1 VLKRFLKNNTGST
14 AILFGFAVIPLI
26 GMVGLAVDYSR
37 ASNSKAV
44 LQSSIDSTALSLAAV
59 ASEDSDAEL
68 QAKGAAFLA
77 ATFEPRG
84 PHVMGPITIR
94 RENGEISVS
103 SSATLK
109 TAFMAVLGI
118 DTMTVAATASAT
130 FGKRKI
136 EFALALDNTGS
147 MAEDVNGN
155 DDRFYNGD
163 DSASKIRA
171 LKDATS
177 NMVTKIETA
186 VASGNLSIDAVRMG
200 VVPFN
205 TQVRV
210 NKGYAGESWLKFDTP
225 GLANAASPGN
235 WEGCIAD
242 RDEPHDTADVESGGS
257 DAKKAPAVICA
268 NDQLVGTQPLST
280 NFQTIRNTA
289 NTMQP
294 GGYTNVTM
302 GVNWGTALLSKHA
315 PFTETGTGNN
325 VERNLLVLT
334 DGINTKNRY
343 TARFS
348 NNPDDDSCYAGGQ
361 ACFDEMNAKTVAAC
375 EAAKQAGITIYVV
388 RLLQG
393 DADTLR
399 ACASTADGAK
409 LYYDVQDLTKL
420 NEVLDGIAKSV
431 TSTRLKT

>member
-1 VLKRFLKNNTGST
+1 MFKRFLKDSSGST
-14 AILFGFAVIPLI
+14 AILFGFALIPLI
-26 GMVGLAVDYSR
+26 GMVGIAVDYGR
-37 ASNSKAV
+37 ASNSKTA
-44 LQSSIDSTALSLAAV
+44 LQASIDSTALSLAAA

-68 QAKGAAFLA
+68 QTKGAAFLK
-77 ATFEPRG
+77 ATFIPHG
-84 PHVMGPITIR
+84 PHVMGPVVIKR
-94 RENGEISVS
+94 NNGVIEV
-103 SSATLK
+103 SATATLN
-109 TAFMAVLGI
+109 TAFMQVLGI
-118 DTMTVAATASAT
+118 DTMTVGGAASAT

-147 MAEDVNGN
+147 MAEDSAGN
-155 DDRFYNGD
+155 DDRFYSGD

-171 LKDATS
+171 LKNATN
-177 NMVTKIETA
+177 NMVNKIEAA
-186 VASGNLSIDAVRMG
+186 VSAGNLSIDAVRMG

-210 NKGYAGESWLKFDTP
+210 NKGYAGQPWLKFNTA
-225 GLANAASPGN
+225 GMANAAGPGN

-242 RDEPHDTADVESGGS
+242 RDEPHDTADIEPDGTES
-257 DAKKAPAVICA
+257 KKAPAAICA
-268 NDQLVGTQPLST
+268 NNGLVSTQPLST
-280 NFQTIRNTA
+280 NFQVIRDTA
-289 NTMQP
+289 NAMQP

-315 PFTETGTGNN
+315 PFTETGTGTN

-348 NNPDDDSCYAGGQ
+348 SDPSDDSCYAGGQ
-361 ACFDEMNAKTVAAC
+361 ACFDEMNAKTIAAC
-375 EAAKQAGITIYVV
+375 DAAKNAGITIYVV

-399 ACASTADGAK
+399 SCASTADGAK

-420 NEVLDGIAKSV
+420 DEVLDGIAKSV